1 MDEWSEPYSEQVV
14 LMEGQGIW
22 YFRPSIEGDLI
33 KANLQTQVAP
43 PRQFTK
49 ADFDLAEESFVYFL
63 PQSTFKIH
71 PLYDLVL
78 RDILS
83 RAPDTAW
90 LVVMGGHRPKWTETY
105 RHRLHSAFGPSL
117 SQRLCII
124 SRVSS
129 EQFTALLNIADVILH
144 PFPFDGSKTSAD
156 ALSVGKPLV
165 TLPTEYLRGRMG
177 AAFLRTMNIP
187 ELVARSANEYVD
199 IAVALA
205 SDVQFY
211 DRVSALIVQRVD
223 LIWEDMQVPYTWSQF
238 LSNALQLPLLS
249 WEDFLKQLS
258 GTGRNYS
265 EDASRARMR
274 EENSRSFDRA
284 WGPEHWLVGRDGAV
298 HLESTL
304 ADAVDEGE
312 ASAPC
317 IFRNWHCGPYL
328 SPVGEEHSPH
338 QNTYYSTNVVDDIP
352 SPNSTAKSYLVMN
365 PVRHTYLL
373 LAKAGKYREALPY
386 ALSIYERNKHEA
398 VYLLELGA
406 IYIYLGDYL
415 TGYSYC
421 SEARQHAAMDSYLVH
436 ACLGVSGMY
445 LPEKSVET
453 IASFTTALRLL
464 DSSNNSSSSRSQV
477 RVQSGGEE
485 HRAAAV
491 VFSPVFLVTPAV
503 LENNL
508 LTAFRS
514 LGHHHEC
521 LDWLSQRTG
530 IPAALVG
537 GAYIIVFS
545 LVDWSDDKLDPM
557 SRLES
562 LLRANGAFSAL
573 DQSRSLWTEI
583 KRMQSES
590 NHLITAANECLNG
603 MSKQLSLS
611 SGKSFLD
618 GILKELMVMLS
629 YSDSSSDEGLGYH
642 NSIVNASLGVALILQ
657 YYVPNN
663 DTSKSRDIDQALVRN
678 LLHRAVSDVYLLN
691 EREFDF
697 SEFPHSEKIHQFVIG
712 RRLTF
717 KTAFTFA
724 NRFLVGRTAI
734 LGNWDLLYNGVLLYS
749 TQSC

>member
-249 WEDFLKQLS
+249 WEDFLMQQS

-328 SPVGEEHSPH
+328 SAVGEEHSPH
-338 QNTYYSTNVVDDIP
+338 QNTYYSTESVVD
-352 SPNSTAKSYLVMN
+352 SC
-365 PVRHTYLL
+365 
-373 LAKAGKYREALPY
+373 
-386 ALSIYERNKHEA
+386 
-398 VYLLELGA
+398 LELISLAVQSISEGDFVSA
-406 IYIYLGDYL
+406 ARHLRSAVNRDPRNSNALQLLGTVYCTILARIYLCCLRFAENATFLPSVRRDLSGAGSPQRRLAVPGDRVLDCGATRCRYHCQL
-415 TGYSYC
+415 HRS
-421 SEARQHAAMDSYLVH
+421 AASVRK
-436 ACLGVSGMY
+436 C
-445 LPEKSVET
+445 PE
-453 IASFTTALRLL
+453 
-464 DSSNNSSSSRSQV
+464 SSRNRPSKLEMV
-477 RVQSGGEE
+477 R
-485 HRAAAV
+485 
-491 VFSPVFLVTPAV
+491 
-503 LENNL
+503 
-508 LTAFRS
+508 
-514 LGHHHEC
+514 
-521 LDWLSQRTG
+521 
-530 IPAALVG
+530 
-537 GAYIIVFS
+537 
-545 LVDWSDDKLDPM
+545 
-557 SRLES
+557 
-562 LLRANGAFSAL
+562 
-573 DQSRSLWTEI
+573 
-583 KRMQSES
+583 
-590 NHLITAANECLNG
+590 
-603 MSKQLSLS
+603 
-611 SGKSFLD
+611 
-618 GILKELMVMLS
+618 
-629 YSDSSSDEGLGYH
+629 
-642 NSIVNASLGVALILQ
+642 
-657 YYVPNN
+657 
-663 DTSKSRDIDQALVRN
+663 
-678 LLHRAVSDVYLLN
+678 
-691 EREFDF
+691 
-697 SEFPHSEKIHQFVIG
+697 
-712 RRLTF
+712 
-717 KTAFTFA
+717 
-724 NRFLVGRTAI
+724 
-734 LGNWDLLYNGVLLYS
+734 
-749 TQSC
+749 